1 MDDHPQRQVHL
12 PHPSSSS
19 RHDHQPHHPH
29 FQAHYRHQQDIHGP
43 LSASV
48 VEGRRAFP
56 FHSSLRSTPL
66 SFSTPAPP
74 SANLSV
80 ADILDK
86 YQDANS
92 DFLVSI
98 LNAKAKED
106 ERKAEEERYKTE
118 QIKLQS
124 KQLELE
130 LAKEK
135 RRGGSPSAARPG
147 YASES
152 SAGHYASTSNS
163 YYNNSSSIN
172 NNNNSNSSN
181 NNNNSNNNNPYSPYP
196 SGDGPRS
203 HQPNGGSIHRD
214 HHNSHGPKDTQDYAP
229 SPVRQDMHM
238 LPSPQSRPPVLKIN
252 TSVRQYVPQPHSSQ
266 RLPPSPRATLPPL
279 PATAPAKSNGRN
291 YNFPPL
297 STSSAQSSP
306 IGVVDY
312 QSHIPPPV
320 TPKDDLSPT
329 SALSPTQSH
338 NMKRKSIHHDAVMD
352 AVRAKVFRNATA
364 SAASG
369 QNQQKKSTSNDSERE
384 STRRKIHHG
393 PTSPEAT
400 KRPTELPQ
408 PVSAPVSS
416 EPKQQQQQQQ
426 QDEYR
431 SVKLEGPLLSS
442 LPLTTSPHS
451 PSPGNVDN
459 RDSNHGA
466 NRSGSGSP
474 TSANA
479 SFNTRRPS
487 NYSGNKSRPSLS
499 GPTSAEGRDS
509 REIVEAASS

>member
-1 MDDHPQRQVHL
+1 MDDHPQRHL
-12 PHPSSSS
+12 PHPSS
-19 RHDHQPHHPH
+19 RLDHPPHHPH

-43 LSASV
+43 LSAGV

-74 SANLSV
+74 STNLSV

-152 SAGHYASTSNS
+152 STGHYSSSSNS
-163 YYNNSSSIN
+163 YYNS
-172 NNNNSNSSN
+172 SSN
-181 NNNNSNNNNPYSPYP
+181 NNNNSSSNNNHPYSPYP

-203 HQPNGGSIHRD
+203 HQPNGSSIHRD
-214 HHNSHGPKDTQDYAP
+214 HHNVHGVQDTQDYAP

-279 PATAPAKSNGRN
+279 PSTTPSKSNGRH
-291 YNFPPL
+291 YNLPPL

-352 AVRAKVFRNATA
+352 AVRAKVFRNASA

-369 QNQQKKSTSNDSERE
+369 QYQQKKSASNDSERE
-384 STRRKIHHG
+384 SSRRKIHHG

-408 PVSAPVSS
+408 PVSAPAPS

-426 QDEYR
+426 DEYR
-431 SVKLEGPLLSS
+431 PVKLEGALLSS

-459 RDSNHGA
+459 RESNHGA
-466 NRSGSGSP
+466 SRSGSGSP

-479 SFNTRRPS
+479 SSNSRRPS
-487 NYSGNKSRPSLS
+487 NKSRPSVT
-499 GPTSAEGRDS
+499 GPTSAEGR
-509 REIVEAASS
+509 ETVEGTSS

>member
-1 MDDHPQRQVHL
+1 MDDHSQRQAHL
-12 PHPSSSS
+12 PHHSSSS
-19 RHDHQPHHPH
+19 RLDHPPHHPH
-29 FQAHYRHQQDIHGP
+29 LQAHYRHQQDIHGP
-43 LSASV
+43 LSAGV
-48 VEGRRAFP
+48 VEGRRAFS

-66 SFSTPAPP
+66 SFSTPAPPP

-118 QIKLQS
+118 KIKLQS

-130 LAKEK
+130 LAKER
-135 RRGGSPSAARPG
+135 RRGVSPSPARPG
-147 YASES
+147 YAPEPS
-152 SAGHYASTSNS
+152 SGHFSSSSNS
-163 YYNNSSSIN
+163 YYSTN
-172 NNNNSNSSN
+172 NSSN
-181 NNNNSNNNNPYSPYP
+181 NNNNNSAYSPYP

-203 HQPNGGSIHRD
+203 HQPNGNGNHRD
-214 HHNSHGPKDTQDYAP
+214 HHTTHGSQDAQDYVP
-229 SPVRQDMHM
+229 SPVRQDMHAM

-266 RLPPSPRATLPPL
+266 RLPPSPLATLPPL
-279 PATAPAKSNGRN
+279 PATTPSKSNGRH
-291 YNFPPL
+291 YNLPPL

-312 QSHIPPPV
+312 QSHIPPPI

-329 SALSPTQSH
+329 SALSPTN

-352 AVRAKVFRNATA
+352 AVRAKVFRNASA
-364 SAASG
+364 SANG
-369 QNQQKKSTSNDSERE
+369 QNQQQKKSSANDSSERE
-384 STRRKIHHG
+384 QSRRKLHHG

-408 PVSAPVSS
+408 PMSAPNSGPTSASTDSS
-416 EPKQQQQQQQ
+416 KQRQQQQE

-431 SVKLEGPLLSS
+431 PIKLEGPLLSS

-459 RDSNHGA
+459 NNNRDLNHGA
-466 NRSGSGSP
+466 SRSGSGSP
-474 TSANA
+474 TSAN
-479 SFNTRRPS
+479 PS
-487 NYSGNKSRPSLS
+487 NSRRTSGKSRISLS
-499 GPTSAEGRDS
+499 ASTSAEGK
-509 REIVEAASS
+509 ETVEGVSG